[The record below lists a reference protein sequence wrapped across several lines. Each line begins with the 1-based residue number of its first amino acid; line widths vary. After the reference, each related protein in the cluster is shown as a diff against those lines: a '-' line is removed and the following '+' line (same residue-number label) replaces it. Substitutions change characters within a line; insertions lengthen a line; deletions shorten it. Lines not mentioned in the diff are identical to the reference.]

1 MVCRRLLICG
11 HGILTNLASA
21 DDIVQ
26 QLSPFLNRNAPTD
39 ILDICPGTGL
49 LSAKINEALQP
60 RRHVLL
66 ETRER
71 HFRDMLSPLT
81 SRPGIILTNID
92 IPKSGHIDWGALAWN
107 NIAAPE
113 ETAKPQ
119 TRNDRLL
126 VLANLTDNSL
136 DPAATLLARFIED
149 GLRRTGLQRY
159 GLVRIVACVPPS
171 EGELVLPRTVTD
183 RGRIGMVVE
192 PVTRHLISIAES
204 DANEELLCR
213 RDDRLVKESASTIA
227 RQMTAGGIKVP
238 EGRERPP
245 IPEGLGWT
253 SKRPGESRSNEA
265 RRLETYS
272 RRMEFADKQTA
283 VDLLEAQ
290 ITALTVDLHATP
302 QELSLP
308 QMISLRNQVKQEL
321 EEGRVSNYE
330 STVDNRR
337 ATRLNSSDLERR
349 GLTKPVLAWDRRP
362 FEPLYIHRG
371 ELWPPE
377 RELSVLYFEPARKS
391 RIFDALLAPD
401 GQPRQVEISMYLA
414 VLYSL
419 AKRSSDSLADTLRR
433 MFPTKSIQDTIHD
446 VPSLFY
452 HVPKLPLEDL
462 DVRKKSPAQKGVPN
476 VDWFEFFPD
485 EVRLRTLPFGT
496 IHDLI
501 MAYLK
506 SPYAPKSLTQ
516 IYRTL
521 GGDLTIADS
530 ELIVGSS
537 EPE

>member
-1 MVCRRLLICG
+1 M
-11 HGILTNLASA
+11 
-21 DDIVQ
+21 Q
-26 QLSPFLNRNAPTD
+26 QLSPFLNRNAPID
-39 ILDICPGTGL
+39 ILDICPGAGL
-49 LSAKINEALQP
+49 LSAKINDALQP
-60 RRHVLL
+60 RKHVLV

-71 HFRDMLSPLT
+71 QFGDMLSPLT
-81 SRPGIILTNID
+81 SRPGVVLTSID
-92 IPKSGHIDWGALAWN
+92 IPKSGHIDWGALAWDN
-107 NIAAPE
+107 VPASE
-113 ETAKPQ
+113 ESGQPQ

-126 VLANLTDNSL
+126 VLANFTDNSL

-149 GLRRTGLQRY
+149 GLRRTGLQKY

-204 DANEELLCR
+204 DANEELICR
-213 RDDRLVKESASTIA
+213 RDDRLVNESASATA
-227 RQMTAGGIKVP
+227 RRMAAAGIEVP

-245 IPEGLGWT
+245 IPEGLRWA
-253 SKRPGESRSNEA
+253 SKRPGESQSNEA

-283 VDLLEAQ
+283 VDMLEAQ
-290 ITALTVDLHATP
+290 ITALTVDLHAVP
-302 QELSLP
+302 KQLSLP
-308 QMISLRNQVKQEL
+308 QMISLHKHVKQEL
-321 EEGRVSNYE
+321 AEGRVSSYE

-337 ATRLNSSDLERR
+337 ASRLDSGNLERR
-349 GLTKPVLAWDRRP
+349 GLTKPILAWDRRP

-371 ELWPPE
+371 ELWPPDS
-377 RELSVLYFEPARKS
+377 ELSVIYFEPARKS
-391 RIFDALLAPD
+391 RIFDVLVGPD

-414 VLYSL
+414 VLHSL
-419 AKRSSDSLADTLRR
+419 AKRSSTSLADIFRR
-433 MFPTKSIQDTIHD
+433 MFPAESIRDIIRD

-452 HVPKLPLEDL
+452 HVPKLPIEDL
-462 DVRKKSPAQKGVPN
+462 SVRKNSPAQKGVPN
-476 VDWFEFFPD
+476 VDWFEFRPY
-485 EVRLRTLPFGT
+485 EVRVRTLPFGT

-501 MAYLK
+501 MAYLR

-530 ELIVGSS
+530 ELIVGRG
-537 EPE
+537 EQE